1 MSDWNYCPGCGTALQ
16 NPETAPEAAA
26 EVETAD
32 IVSGDVE
39 IARIQA
45 DRDIALAKIGAR
57 VEEHVSDVD
66 QVAELAAAEATA
78 EVLQEVLTPEPA
90 PETPVIVMDAPAD
103 DATDEEVDGELPPA
117 EADSEPSEAKPK
129 AYQNPWFA

>member
-45 DRDIALAKIGAR
+45 ERDVTLARIAAK

-66 QVAELAAAEATA
+66 QAAELAAAEATA
-78 EVLQEVLTPEPA
+78 DALQDVLSPEPA
-90 PETPVIVMDAPAD
+90 PDAPTIVVEAPDETPAD
-103 DATDEEVDGELPPA
+103 DEIDGELPPA
-117 EADSEPSEAKPK
+117 EADSEPSESKPK
-129 AYQNPWFA
+129 PYQNPWFA